1 VDSHSP
7 QVWLLLLLAVGQR
20 TTTQPARE
28 GLLYLMIGVLLHVVH
43 DNVGASPTIC
53 AADRGAGAGQLTA
66 MLGI

>member
-1 VDSHSP
+1 MDSHSP

-28 GLLYLMIGVLLHVVH
+28 GLYLMIGVLLHVVH